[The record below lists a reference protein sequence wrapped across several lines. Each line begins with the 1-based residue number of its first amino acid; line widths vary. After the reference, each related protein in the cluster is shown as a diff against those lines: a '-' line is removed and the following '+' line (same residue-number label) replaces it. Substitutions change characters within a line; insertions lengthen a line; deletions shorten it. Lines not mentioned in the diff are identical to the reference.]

1 MRRLAAVSL
10 GAAANVVVAGHG
22 NVLAAASYLFGL
34 ASSEL
39 TPAELDVTDG
49 GYEVIVTLRA
59 VKP

>member
-1 MRRLAAVSL
+1 
-10 GAAANVVVAGHG
+10 VVVAGHG